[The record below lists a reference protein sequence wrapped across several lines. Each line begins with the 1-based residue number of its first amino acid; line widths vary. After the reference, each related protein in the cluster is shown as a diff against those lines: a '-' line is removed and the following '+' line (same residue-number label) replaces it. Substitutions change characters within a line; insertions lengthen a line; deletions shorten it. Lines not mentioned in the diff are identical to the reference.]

1 MSLDT
6 LAVSK
11 NTKEYRYRKPEVT
24 AHITVALKIT
34 TKHLKGY
41 MIQNNRKNMDF

>member
-11 NTKEYRYRKPEVT
+11 NTKEYRCRKPEVT
-24 AHITVALKIT
+24 AHITGALKIT
-34 TKHLKGY
+34 MKHLKGH
-41 MIQNNRKNMDF
+41 MIQNTCKNMDF

>member
-11 NTKEYRYRKPEVT
+11 NTKEYRCRKPKVT
-24 AHITVALKIT
+24 AHTINALKT
-34 TKHLKGY
+34 TMKYLKGH
-41 MIQNNRKNMDF
+41 MML